1 MHQELHDTIFRH
13 QKIPILR
20 ILPGVHRQP
29 LIPLKGDSD
38 LLTAHRQLEREFTG
52 VPGTHTE
59 PNHDRLRVPQVP
71 VLSQVLI
78 YAPALE
84 KIALPAIVVNK
95 SREEVVCLLSR
106 PRFHARTLIPLPCR
120 PHRAL
125 QGCVH
130 HHPLI
135 DTKRNLRRRGHRE
148 PALIQHIPHH
158 VINRAAGGELF
169 KIAVLTAGHVPQQ
182 RQNIHTLTELIPVIH
197 NMGDKLVTVLNLIKI
212 HTARENPHPLIRA
225 GYIRRGKRHVNFDA
239 LTDFRDT
246 QPTSKPRPKVR
257 CRIGHLPCDSAR
269 GLIETG
275 GDSQAAGQVTRHR
288 GRNLH
293 LVHTFIGAADIDA
306 GVDDAHTLFPHIR
319 LTGLHPPDLGRP
331 RIFSTH

>member
-1 MHQELHDTIFRH
+1 M
-13 QKIPILR
+13 
-20 ILPGVHRQP
+20 PG
-29 LIPLKGDSD
+29 
-38 LLTAHRQLEREFTG
+38 A
-52 VPGTHTE
+52 HTE
-59 PNHDRLRVPQVP
+59 PNHDRLRSPQVP

-78 YAPALE
+78 DPPALE
-84 KIALPAIVVNK
+84 KVAFAAIMVRKGRWGIVYF
-95 SREEVVCLLSR
+95 LGR

-120 PHRAL
+120 PHSAL
-125 QGCVH
+125 QGCMH

-169 KIAVLTAGHVPQQ
+169 KITVLTAGHVPQQ

-212 HTARENPHPLIRA
+212 HTARENPHPLIGA

-246 QPTSKPRPKVR
+246 QPTREPRPKVR
-257 CRIGHLPCDSAR
+257 CRIGHLPRDSTR
-269 GLIETG
+269 RLVEPG
-275 GDSQAAGQVTRHR
+275 GDS
-288 GRNLH
+288 
-293 LVHTFIGAADIDA
+293 
-306 GVDDAHTLFPHIR
+306 
-319 LTGLHPPDLGRP
+319 
-331 RIFSTH
+331 